1 VPGDDIDAMSAR
13 PTVFKGP
20 AFYRIAPFVVFILF
34 IAGEEGLAYLQKHAV
49 VTLSETARLWL
60 YAPRVAVVAALLFA
74 FRRYYVEIDSRELLN
89 ARHGLISIVTGIV
102 VFALWIKM
110 DWTLSTQ
117 AAPPGF
123 DPRVLGDGPG
133 RWIMIAVRCIGA
145 VIVVPIMEEL
155 FWRSF
160 LLRYLIDNDF
170 MKVAIGRLT
179 WFSLLATT
187 LLFGLEHRYL
197 FAGMM
202 AGALLS
208 LVYYLTRSIAHCILC
223 HAVANLGLAIYVL
236 TTAQWQFW

>member
-1 VPGDDIDAMSAR
+1 VEWHDVNRELTTGF
-13 PTVFKGP
+13 FKGP
-20 AFYRIAPFVVFILF
+20 AFYRIAPFAAFMLF
-34 IAGEEGLAYLQKHAV
+34 IAGEEGLAFLQRHDI

-60 YAPRVAVVAALLFA
+60 YAPRAAVVAALLFVY
-74 FRRYYVEIDSRELLN
+74 RRHYVEIDSKDLLN
-89 ARHGLISIVTGIV
+89 ARHALISIVTGVV

-110 DWTLSTQ
+110 DWTLSSQ

-133 RWIMIAVRCIGA
+133 RWVMTVLRCTGA

-170 MKVAIGRLT
+170 LTVAIGRLT
-179 WFSLLATT
+179 WFSFLATT
-187 LLFGLEHRYL
+187 LLFGLEHHYL

-202 AGALLS
+202 AGALFS
-208 LVYYLTRSIAHCILC
+208 LVYYWTRSIAHCILC
-223 HAVANLGLAIYVL
+223 HAVANLALAVYVL

>member
-1 VPGDDIDAMSAR
+1 M
-13 PTVFKGP
+13 
-20 AFYRIAPFVVFILF
+20 LF
-34 IAGEEGLAYLQKHAV
+34 IAGEEGLAFLQRHAV

-60 YAPRVAVVAALLFA
+60 YAPRVAMVAALLFA

-110 DWTLSTQ
+110 DWTLSSQTT
-117 AAPPGF
+117 PSGF
-123 DPRVLGDGPG
+123 DPRVLGDGPS
-133 RWIMIAVRCIGA
+133 RWLMTAVRCAGA

-187 LLFGLEHRYL
+187 LLFGLEHHYL

-202 AGALLS
+202 AGALFS
-208 LVYYLTRSIAHCILC
+208 LVYYWTRSIVHCILC

-236 TTAQWQFW
+236 ATAQWQFW